1 MPVRSMAE
9 GAEEEGAFLRL
20 PAGQDE
26 RYAELLAAGLL
37 PCARDGAGAER
48 GLPEPS
54 AIKSGKGPVGRAPLN
69 GSRGEVAALT
79 EPPPAMPPG
88 ISASSL
94 PRLAELRA
102 GSDSLSEDD
111 EDGDG
116 RDGKLKGA
124 GGSPAAKR
132 SVAQMMKDKKK
143 QTQLTLQW

>member
-1 MPVRSMAE
+1 
-9 GAEEEGAFLRL
+9 
-20 PAGQDE
+20 
-26 RYAELLAAGLL
+26 
-37 PCARDGAGAER
+37 
-48 GLPEPS
+48 
-54 AIKSGKGPVGRAPLN
+54 
-69 GSRGEVAALT
+69 
-79 EPPPAMPPG
+79 MPPG